1 MASVTLRTIVAEIV
15 LGILAS
21 MIVMWFSRYREY
33 APTRRERDSLT
44 AKV

>member
-1 MASVTLRTIVAEIV
+1 MTIVAEIV

-33 APTRRERDSLT
+33 RADAAGRASLT
-44 AKV
+44 ARV